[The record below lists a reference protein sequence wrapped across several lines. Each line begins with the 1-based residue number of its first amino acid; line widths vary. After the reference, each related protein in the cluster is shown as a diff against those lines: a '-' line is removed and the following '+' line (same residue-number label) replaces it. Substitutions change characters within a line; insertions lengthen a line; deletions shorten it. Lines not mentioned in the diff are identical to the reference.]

1 MRIQKRKTR
10 TRSLKSSDE
19 PIKIGIIGGSGLYE
33 MAELVDKKE
42 VFVSTPFGKPSDN
55 FIVGTLSGKRVAF
68 LSRHGRG
75 HQLMPT
81 ELNFRAN
88 IFAMKKLGVERI
100 ISASAVGSLKEEHK
114 PLDILLPD
122 QFFDRTRHR
131 EGETFF
137 GNGLVAHISLA
148 DPVCPQLCDVLEA
161 SGEKQGISIHRGGTY
176 LCMEGPAF
184 STKAE
189 SNIYRSW
196 GMDVI
201 GMTNLQEAKLAREAE
216 ICYAT
221 LALVTDYDCWHP
233 DHDAV
238 TVAQIIDNLNR
249 NAANAQKIIAAS
261 VAAFPSE
268 RSCKCGS
275 ALAHAMITD
284 RTKIPPATKK
294 KLDLLIKKYLE

>member
-1 MRIQKRKTR
+1 MPIQRRKSNIR
-10 TRSLKSSDE
+10 ARRRLGEKV
-19 PIKIGIIGGSGLYE
+19 KIGVIGGSGLYE
-33 MAELVDKKE
+33 MAALTDRVD
-42 VFVSTPFGKPSDN
+42 VAVPTPFGRPSDH
-55 FIVGTLSGKRVAF
+55 FVIGTLGHKRVAF

-75 HQLMPT
+75 HRLMPT
-81 ELNFRAN
+81 EINFRAN
-88 IFAMKKLGVERI
+88 IYAMKKLGVERI
-100 ISASAVGSLKEEHK
+100 ISASAVGSLREEVK

-148 DPVCPQLCDVLEA
+148 DPVCPQLHDLLETV
-161 SGEKQGISIHRGGTY
+161 GRTQEISIHRGGVY

-189 SNIYRSW
+189 SKVYRSW

-233 DHDAV
+233 EHDAV
-238 TVAQIIDNLNR
+238 TVAQIIDNLSR
-249 NAANAQKIIAAS
+249 NSANAQKLIAAC
-261 VAAFPSE
+261 VAVMPQK
-268 RSCKCGS
+268 RTCKCGS
-275 ALAHAMITD
+275 ALSHALITD
-284 RTKIPPATKK
+284 HRRIPAATRR
-294 KLDLLIKKYLE
+294 KLGLLVGKYL